1 MKDLSDR
8 PLRPAV
14 ALDLQK
20 ILEGRL
26 VLQAGRSAYLPGK
39 VPFLAQTAT
48 GAAVLSHAA
57 VVGVARGASLVVAL
71 ATVAV
76 TSVAEV
82 VDSHQSHLTKK
93 GIVRSSFF
101 TLLHVL

>member
-1 MKDLSDR
+1 M
-8 PLRPAV
+8 
-14 ALDLQK
+14 
-20 ILEGRL
+20 
-26 VLQAGRSAYLPGK
+26 
-39 VPFLAQTAT
+39 
-48 GAAVLSHAA
+48 
-57 VVGVARGASLVVAL
+57 VAL

-101 TLLHVL
+101 TLLRVL